1 MTARQTDQAP
11 EQDSVALDSPALGR
25 WLADHGV
32 PVTGALTATR
42 IGLGQSNLTYELRD
56 EASGRWVARR
66 PPRGHLL
73 ASAHDVA
80 REHKVLSA
88 LDGTQVRT
96 PEVIGLVRDP
106 AVCEVP
112 VLVVDYVDGLVVDR
126 MAVAESMTEDQRH
139 RVGLELAG
147 VLARLHA
154 VDLDAVGLGDL
165 ASHSPYAERQLKRW
179 ARQWDASRTR
189 DLPRLDELTGWLSH
203 HVPSSAGLTV
213 VHGDLHMRNVI
224 LDPESARVRAALDWE
239 LCTLGDPLAD
249 LGSTLAY
256 WPEPSDPSI
265 GLFEASRLPGF
276 ASREEIAE
284 AYAAEAGADLGALT
298 FWEVLGMWKIAI
310 IAEGVRRRALDEPAN
325 AAEGGPPPAEM
336 IDGLV
341 DRALDLAGA

>member
-1 MTARQTDQAP
+1 MTTSQADRASH
-11 EQDSVALDSPALGR
+11 QDSVALDPAALGR
-25 WLADHGV
+25 WLEDQGIT
-32 PVTGALTATR
+32 VTGAISATR
-42 IGLGQSNLTYELRD
+42 IGLGQSNLTYGLRD
-56 EASGRWVARR
+56 ESGGRWVARR
-66 PPRGHLL
+66 PPLGHLL

-88 LDGTQVRT
+88 LDGTQVPT
-96 PEVIGLVRDP
+96 PQVIGLVRDP

-112 VLVVDYVDGLVVDR
+112 VLVVEYVDGLVVDR
-126 MAVAESMTEDQRH
+126 MAVVESLTEDQRH

-154 VDLDAVGLGDL
+154 VDLDVVGLNDL
-165 ASHSPYAERQLKRW
+165 ASHSPYAQRQLKRW
-179 ARQWDASRTR
+179 TRQWEASRTR
-189 DLPRLDELTGWLSH
+189 DLPSLDRLTAWLTN
-203 HVPSSAGLTV
+203 HVPSDSVLTV

-224 LDPESARVRAALDWE
+224 LDQESARVRAALDWE

-276 ASREEIAE
+276 ASRKEIAE
-284 AYAAEAGADLGALT
+284 AYAAESGRDLAALR

-310 IAEGVRRRALDEPAN
+310 ISEGVRRRALDEPAN

-341 DRALDLAGA
+341 DRALNLAGA